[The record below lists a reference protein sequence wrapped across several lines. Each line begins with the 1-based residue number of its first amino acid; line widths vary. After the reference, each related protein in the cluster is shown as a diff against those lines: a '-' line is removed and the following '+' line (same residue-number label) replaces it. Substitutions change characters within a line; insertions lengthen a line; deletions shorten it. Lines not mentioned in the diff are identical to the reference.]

1 MELAGVQEDGRGDVG
16 MADENERR
24 IGQRQRLHRDDL
36 GQDVL
41 PHRISRAPVEELRAI
56 GRGRRLETFQK
67 LPRFLAQLLSGP
79 PGGRGRLR
87 VELCECDLR
96 RAERDEVV
104 VPDEDEVGSVA
115 DERAALVRPRSVA
128 DGVPEAP
135 DRVRRVTVDLGQN
148 RLERVKVGVDIR
160 DDGDAHGEILGYR
173 GRSRPV
179 AGGRPPALANR
190 RPS

>member
-87 VELCECDLR
+87 VELCECDFGG
-96 RAERDEVV
+96 AERDEIVV
-104 VPDEDEVGSVA
+104 SDQDEVGALA
-115 DERAALVRPRSVA
+115 DERAAFVRARAVA
-128 DGVPEAP
+128 HGVAEAP
-135 DRVRRVTVDLGQN
+135 DGIRRVAVDLAQH
-148 RLERVKVGVDIR
+148 RLEGVKVGVDI
-160 DDGDAHGEILGYR
+160 
-173 GRSRPV
+173 
-179 AGGRPPALANR
+179 
-190 RPS
+190 